1 MRVVHRALVNVLF
14 HRLATISEFLD
25 FDAFSVRLDV
35 QISKK
40 SLPMRS
46 IPRGVWEERVSIGGG
61 VGVVSV
67 GVVI

>member
-1 MRVVHRALVNVLF
+1 M
-14 HRLATISEFLD
+14 SEFLD
-25 FDAFSVRLDV
+25 FAILSVQFDV

-46 IPRGVWEERVSIGGG
+46 IHRGVWEERVSIGGG
-61 VGVVSV
+61 VGVVSD